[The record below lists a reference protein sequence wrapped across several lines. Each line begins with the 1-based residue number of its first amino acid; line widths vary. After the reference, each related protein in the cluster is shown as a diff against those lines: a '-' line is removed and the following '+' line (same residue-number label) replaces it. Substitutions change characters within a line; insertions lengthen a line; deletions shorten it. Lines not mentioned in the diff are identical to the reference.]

1 MSEYHIKTS
10 ISYSENCCT
19 YELPIQIYNNK
30 TEKEVVFR
38 FQNLIKLYEEQL
50 EFPIYNEEELT
61 ITISLFK
68 IPDES
73 DIPILIGCY
82 EIKKYSFQ
90 KSVISGMVISN
101 NDLIL
106 E

>member
-1 MSEYHIKTS
+1 MSR
-10 ISYSENCCT
+10 
-19 YELPIQIYNNK
+19 L
-30 TEKEVVFR
+30 
-38 FQNLIKLYEEQL
+38 KLYESQL

-82 EIKKYSFQ
+82 DIEKYSFQ
-90 KSVISGMVISN
+90 KSVISGFAVSN
-101 NDLIL
+101 NDLKL

>member
-10 ISYSENCCT
+10 ITYSESCCT
-19 YELPIQIYNNK
+19 YELPIQIYNNE
-30 TEKEVVFR
+30 TEKEVIFR
-38 FQNLIKLYEEQL
+38 FQNLIKLYESQL

-73 DIPILIGCY
+73 DIPILLGCY
-82 EIKKYSFQ
+82 DIEKYLFQ
-90 KSVISGMVISN
+90 KSVISGFVISN
-101 NDLIL
+101 NDLKK
-106 E
+106 